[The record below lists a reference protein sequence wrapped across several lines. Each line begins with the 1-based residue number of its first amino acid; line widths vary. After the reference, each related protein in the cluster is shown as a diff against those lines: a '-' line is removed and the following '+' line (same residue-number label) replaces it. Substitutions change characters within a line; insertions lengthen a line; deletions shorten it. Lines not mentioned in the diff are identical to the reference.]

1 MLRRTLLAVLLAV
14 AALAHAEDQPDFVA
28 IIVRF
33 DIDAD
38 GRLHMT
44 EQVTVNVPPSVQRLE
59 RTYWEDAEQI
69 VTFDAITLYD
79 TERTVKLEE
88 STDLDRA
95 HHFHDDDWPGRVV
108 WSVRDK
114 AAIPAETRTLTYVIE
129 SHISDAVIPA
139 WSIPRGKVLSDDS
152 ASRLGDPRERLR
164 EVIPFWREARKNPR
178 HRFVVDYQF
187 NMPPPS
193 IAGTSIQLQLYW
205 PPGWQ
210 PVHEI
215 TPDTVAQPIARDFAN
230 PDRYRLQHLFEE
242 DGRHL
247 LTSVD
252 DGRHGIRMAS
262 LAGLPIAGLLLWLL
276 FVLIAFLR
284 RPRGSE
290 DAEQLVRDA
299 VYRLPPEK
307 VEAEW
312 SGRAPHV
319 TIDQFLRRLERE
331 RKVAISLDKN
341 NVKNN
346 VANDVATLRLLVP
359 REQLTPYE
367 GLGIQILLRD
377 AWETTSEDVRRRS
390 ENENF
395 DAERVLNLAV
405 QKTAAEGAK
414 NQRAPWYSRA
424 TSFAMIA
431 AGLFLS
437 IQELVRYNREPAML
451 FATLMASVMLYS
463 IWPDSITRE
472 AVRGSLRNAL
482 FLLIPLA
489 IFTGIAVAA
498 HFAASTPPGFYAS
511 AGMSIAFLG
520 AYKAILANNAPRGDG
535 RLIRARNWLRNEL
548 KSPTPRLRDDTIP
561 WLNALGLQRDI
572 ARWKQ
577 RNDTAESR
585 FRSSQ
590 WTGNPPPETDAEWDG
605 AFITE

>member
-1 MLRRTLLAVLLAV
+1 MLRRIALVALFAIAAV
-14 AALAHAEDQPDFVA
+14 ARAADSVGPDPDFVA
-28 IIVRF
+28 VIVRF

-44 EQVTVNVPPSVQRLE
+44 EQVTVNVLPGVQRVE

-79 TERTVKLEE
+79 TDRTVKLEE
-88 STDLDRA
+88 SGDLDRA
-95 HHFHDDDWPGRVV
+95 HHFKDDDWPGRVV

-114 AAIPAETRTLTYVIE
+114 ADIPAETRTLTYVIE

-152 ASRLGDPRERLR
+152 AGRLGDPRERLR
-164 EVIPFWREARKNPR
+164 EVIPFWREALKNPR
-178 HRFVVDYQF
+178 HRYVVDYQF

-193 IAGTSIQLQLYW
+193 IAGTSIQLQIYW
-205 PPGWQ
+205 PPGWK

-252 DGRHGIRMAS
+252 EARHGIRMAS
-262 LAGLPIAGLLLWLL
+262 LVGLPVAGLLLWLL

-290 DAEQLVRDA
+290 DAEQLVRDV
-299 VYRLPPEK
+299 VYRQPPEK

-331 RKVAISLDKN
+331 RKVAISMGDN
-341 NVKNN
+341 E
-346 VANDVATLRLLVP
+346 VATLRLLVP
-359 REQLTPYE
+359 REQLTPYD
-367 GLGIQILLRD
+367 GLGIQILMRD
-377 AWETTSEDVRRRS
+377 AWETTSEEIRRRS

-414 NQRAPWYSRA
+414 KQSAPWYSRL
-424 TSFAMIA
+424 TSFALIGV
-431 AGLFLS
+431 GLVVG

-451 FATLMASVMLYS
+451 FATLMASVMLYN

-472 AVRGSLRNAL
+472 AVRGSLLNAP

-548 KSPTPRLRDDTIP
+548 KSPTPRLRDDEIP

-590 WTGNPPPETDAEWDG
+590 WTGNPPPEPDAEWDG